1 MKKKFMST
9 SIKIFLLILILLTI
23 VFYSSGC
30 IILVNS
36 GYKLSDYADEI
47 NLNDFNF
54 YYSDELGFNYKT
66 SEKSYPINNN
76 IKNFEISLES
86 QNINVNEYDGD
97 NILVEIKNNRNS
109 NAELSKTEN
118 GDKMIFNSNH
128 SIPSRS
134 TVNISIPQKIIKD
147 LSLKLTTSSGDMN
160 LSNLNINSISTFTSS
175 GEIYMSNINLDY
187 ISLNSSSGDISLNN
201 LFASDTKIN
210 STSGEIDCIGNFGTL
225 YSSSTSGDMNFSFT
239 DSLKKSSFGSVS
251 GDISLNIPTQCGY
264 KINYYTVSGDTSFS
278 TLSNGSEEALIDIKT
293 TSGDIS
299 VN

>member
-118 GDKMIFNSNH
+118 GDKMIFN
-128 SIPSRS
+128 
-134 TVNISIPQKIIKD
+134 
-147 LSLKLTTSSGDMN
+147 
-160 LSNLNINSISTFTSS
+160 
-175 GEIYMSNINLDY
+175 
-187 ISLNSSSGDISLNN
+187 
-201 LFASDTKIN
+201 
-210 STSGEIDCIGNFGTL
+210 
-225 YSSSTSGDMNFSFT
+225 
-239 DSLKKSSFGSVS
+239 
-251 GDISLNIPTQCGY
+251 
-264 KINYYTVSGDTSFS
+264 
-278 TLSNGSEEALIDIKT
+278 
-293 TSGDIS
+293 
-299 VN
+299 

>member
-66 SEKSYPINNN
+66 SEKSYPFNNN
-76 IKNFEISLES
+76 IKNIEISLES

-160 LSNLNINSISTFTSS
+160 LSNLNINSLSTFTSS

-210 STSGEIDCIGNFGTL
+210 STAGEIDCIGNFGTL

-239 DSLKKSSFGSVS
+239 DTLKKSSFGSVS

-278 TLSNGSEEALIDIKT
+278 TLSNGNEEALIDIKT

>member
-1 MKKKFMST
+1 
-9 SIKIFLLILILLTI
+9 
-23 VFYSSGC
+23 
-30 IILVNS
+30 VNS

-76 IKNFEISLES
+76 IKNIEISLES

-128 SIPSRS
+128 SIPSHS

-147 LSLKLTTSSGDMN
+147 LSLKLTTSSGDVN

-278 TLSNGSEEALIDIKT
+278 TLSNGNEEALIDIKT

>member
-76 IKNFEISLES
+76 IKNIEISLES

-128 SIPSRS
+128 SIPSHS

-239 DSLKKSSFGSVS
+239 DTLKKSSFGSVS

>member
-76 IKNFEISLES
+76 IKNIEISLES

-128 SIPSRS
+128 SIPSHS

-147 LSLKLTTSSGDMN
+147 LSLKLTTSSGDVN

-175 GEIYMSNINLDY
+175 GEIYMSNVNLDY

>member
-36 GYKLSDYADEI
+36 CYKLSDYADEI

-76 IKNFEISLES
+76 IKNIEISLES

-147 LSLKLTTSSGDMN
+147 LSLKLTTSSGDVN

-175 GEIYMSNINLDY
+175 GEIYMSNVNLDY

-210 STSGEIDCIGNFGTL
+210 STAGEIDCIGNFGTL

-278 TLSNGSEEALIDIKT
+278 TLSNGNEEALIDIKT

>member
-1 MKKKFMST
+1 MST

-76 IKNFEISLES
+76 IKNIEISLES

-210 STSGEIDCIGNFGTL
+210 SDR
-225 YSSSTSGDMNFSFT
+225 
-239 DSLKKSSFGSVS
+239 KSV
-251 GDISLNIPTQCGY
+251 
-264 KINYYTVSGDTSFS
+264 V
-278 TLSNGSEEALIDIKT
+278 
-293 TSGDIS
+293 
-299 VN
+299 

>member
-1 MKKKFMST
+1 
-9 SIKIFLLILILLTI
+9 
-23 VFYSSGC
+23 
-30 IILVNS
+30 
-36 GYKLSDYADEI
+36 
-47 NLNDFNF
+47 
-54 YYSDELGFNYKT
+54 
-66 SEKSYPINNN
+66 
-76 IKNFEISLES
+76 
-86 QNINVNEYDGD
+86 
-97 NILVEIKNNRNS
+97 
-109 NAELSKTEN
+109 
-118 GDKMIFNSNH
+118 
-128 SIPSRS
+128 
-134 TVNISIPQKIIKD
+134 
-147 LSLKLTTSSGDMN
+147 MN
-160 LSNLNINSISTFTSS
+160 LSNLNINSLSTFTSS

-278 TLSNGSEEALIDIKT
+278 TLSNGNEEALIDIKT